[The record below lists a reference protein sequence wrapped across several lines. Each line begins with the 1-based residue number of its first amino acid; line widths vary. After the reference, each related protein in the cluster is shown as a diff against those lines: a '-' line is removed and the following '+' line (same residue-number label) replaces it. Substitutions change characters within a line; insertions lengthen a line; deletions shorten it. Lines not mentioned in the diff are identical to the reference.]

1 MQPERRLSRSGSRHP
16 VFRLWISDVASS
28 GEQRRFAL
36 LGIRGQI
43 ILVDPAS
50 KLVMVHTAVRK
61 KPSEPASNA
70 EAVTLWL
77 HVVAQLG
84 KLIYPLIA

>member
-1 MQPERRLSRSGSRHP
+1 MVDDAPGTATPYFGYGYQTWLFP
-16 VFRLWISDVASS
+16 
-28 GEQRRFAL
+28 GEARRFAL

-43 ILVDPAS
+43 IFVDPAS

-70 EAVTLWL
+70 ETVTLWL
-77 HVVAQLG
+77 NVVAQLG
-84 KLIYPLIA
+84 K